1 MKIRGIIADYLILAD
16 GRQRITIETKDDF
29 RLEYDRL
36 KDKEIVVEPKVYRK
50 PRSLDANAYF
60 HVLVNKIA
68 GALRATDEETK
79 ARLVTSYGTLEK
91 DVDGN
96 PMGAMLPASADIDR
110 FYPYTRCYKTMEQ
123 NGRTYHCYLFYKR
136 TSDMDSAEMSR
147 LIDGA
152 VSEAKELG
160 IETMPPDELRALE
173 ALWKGEHYGKEHQ

>member
-1 MKIRGIIADYLILAD
+1 MKVRGTISDFILLAD

-36 KDKEIVVEPKVYRK
+36 HDKEIVIDPKVYRK

-68 GALRATDEETK
+68 TALRATDEETK
-79 ARLVTSYGTLEK
+79 ASLVTRYGTLET
-91 DVDGN
+91 DEDGN

-110 FYPYTRCYKTMEQ
+110 YYPYTKAYKGMEM
-123 NGRTYHCYLFYKR
+123 NGKPYTCYLFYKR
-136 TSDMDSAEMSR
+136 TRDMDSAEMSR
-147 LIDGA
+147 LIDGT

-160 IETMPPDELRALE
+160 IETLPPDELKALE
-173 ALWKGEHYGKEHQ
+173 AMWKGDTPHE